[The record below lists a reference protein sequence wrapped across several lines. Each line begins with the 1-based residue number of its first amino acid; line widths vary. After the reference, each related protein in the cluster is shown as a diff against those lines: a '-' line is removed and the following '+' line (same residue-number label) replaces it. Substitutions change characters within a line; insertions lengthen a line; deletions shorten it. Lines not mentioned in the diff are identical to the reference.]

1 MILYGDYHTHTV
13 YTHGH
18 GTIEDS
24 VKVAIKRGLKQ
35 IAITEH
41 SFSQA
46 FYGISKKEYNEMV
59 IEINSLKKIS

>member
-18 GTIEDS
+18 GTVEDN

-46 FYGISKKEYNEMV
+46 F
-59 IEINSLKKIS
+59 